1 MSTSAASAAA
11 SGAGAGAGST
21 IASINDEISAL
32 QVRIKELKM
41 SKKDASAEIDS
52 MKALKDQLKIL
63 TKDQAASGTG
73 NTNFVLKTPK
83 GTLDHKPEAALLRKK
98 IFSTLE
104 GIFLK
109 HDASTIDTP
118 VFELKEILAGKYGE
132 DSKLIY
138 DLSDQGGE
146 LCSLRYDLTVPFARY
161 VAMNGLTS
169 MRRYH
174 IGKVYRRDQPVMTKG
189 RMREFYQCDFDI
201 AGSCDPMVYDSEVLR
216 VLCESLTALDIGEYT
231 VKINHRKILD
241 GIFELAGVPADK
253 TRTISSAVDKLDKLP
268 WADVKKEMTV
278 EKGLDEVVADKIGQ
292 YVGLKGP
299 GYELL
304 EKLKSDQAL
313 MGVPLAKAGI
323 DDMEILFRYLKVY
336 NVLDKMSFDMSL
348 ARGLDYYTGIIYEA
362 IHESSAPPSRA
373 PNPSVPAPSTVSASS
388 GNKPSKSSKKDKAD
402 AAATLNEDG
411 VDESTIGVGSIAA
424 GGRYDNLVNMF
435 SEAAGNKKEQVP
447 CVGVSVGVERV
458 YSIMEM
464 RRKANQEKVRGKET
478 EVFVLGLGGVEIEK
492 RMEFATMLWDNG
504 IKTSFSPK
512 TNPKT
517 PAQWKQADDDQIP
530 YVAILAPKE
539 LAQGIVRIKAQVG
552 KDQAGDDKGE
562 EVAISEVV
570 RYLKEKLGRA

>member
-1 MSTSAASAAA
+1 MSSSTA
-11 SGAGAGAGST
+11 T
-21 IASINDEISAL
+21 IASINDEISGL

-41 SKKDASAEIDS
+41 SKQDASAEIDS
-52 MKALKDQLKIL
+52 MKALKEQLKVL
-63 TKDQAASGTG
+63 TKDNAGSTASA
-73 NTNFVLKTPK
+73 FVLKTPK

-161 VAMNGLTS
+161 VAMNGLS
-169 MRRYH
+169 AMRRYH
-174 IGKVYRRDQPVMTKG
+174 IGKVYRRDQPVMSKG

-201 AGSCDPMVYDSEVLR
+201 AGTCDPMVYDSEVLK
-216 VLCESLTALDIGEYT
+216 VLCEALSSLDIGDFT

-253 TRTISSAVDKLDKLP
+253 TRAISSAVDKLDKLP

-278 EKGLDEVVADKIGQ
+278 EKGLDPDVADRIGE
-292 YVGLKGP
+292 YVKLKGP
-299 GYELL
+299 GFELL
-304 EKLKSDQAL
+304 QKLKSDEKL
-313 MGVPLAKAGI
+313 MAVPLAKAGLE
-323 DDMEILFRYLKVY
+323 DMEILFRYLQVY
-336 NVLDKMSFDMSL
+336 KVLDKMSFDMSL

-362 IHESSAPPSRA
+362 IHASSAPPSIA
-373 PNPSVPAPSTVSASS
+373 PNPAVPSSSSVTASS
-388 GNKPSKSSKKDKAD
+388 GKPAKSSKQV
-402 AAATLNEDG
+402 NEDG

-435 SEAAGNKKEQVP
+435 SEAAGNKREQVP

-464 RRKANQEKVRGKET
+464 RRRGREEKPRGKET

-492 RMEFATMLWDNG
+492 RMEFANMLWENG
-504 IKTSFSPK
+504 IKTSFSAK
-512 TNPKT
+512 VNPKT

-562 EVAISEVV
+562 EVKIHEVV
-570 RYLKEKLGRA
+570 EYLKARLRA